1 MREWLGE
8 LPLGAVEAEPDGAI
22 GEARPLT
29 PDAPRAILDGDGL
42 PDCNS
47 LFELDIA
54 QTSRARKNSV
64 G

>member
-1 MREWLGE
+1 MRIRQAMG
-8 LPLGAVEAEPDGAI
+8 GRTA
-22 GEARPLT
+22 
-29 PDAPRAILDGDGL
+29 AILAAVSIVAGSTAFILGSASANV
-42 PDCNS
+42 PNS